1 MIFCHFWIPSE
12 SVSRMF
18 AQFEGRLFGLVVLD
32 PLRHKIA
39 DLVIEIDTLCLSQCI
54 TRFLGMSLLV
64 EIFSAKLPRKVSASL
79 PQPPREEETLR
90 GEGAVLNFDN
100 PSVVCAFLLFFV
112 CDENSL
118 KIPVN
123 VASTEWVEYPYVKK
137 CFLATLPESSCCNIK
152 ASFILSVPS
161 IHFSSVQ
168 M

>member
-1 MIFCHFWIPSE
+1 
-12 SVSRMF
+12 MF
-18 AQFEGRLFGLVVLD
+18 SLFEGRLFSLVVLD

-79 PQPPREEETLR
+79 PQPPREEKPR

-123 VASTEWVEYPYVKK
+123 VASSEWVEYPYVKK
-137 CFLATLPESSCCNIK
+137 CSLATLPESSCCNIK
-152 ASFILSVPS
+152 TSFILSVPS
-161 IHFSSVQ
+161 IQFSSVQ